1 MFARIGEKFKMLS
14 ITGPFNNCL
23 SNYATNWS
31 YTAWGQRDLLII
43 WGYTPVWL
51 SDIDSQK
58 HIPSYIWNSQIDLN
72 CDWYDSPIT

>member
-1 MFARIGEKFKMLS
+1 MPLIG
-14 ITGPFNNCL
+14 
-23 SNYATNWS
+23 S

-43 WGYTPVWL
+43 WGYIPVSL

-58 HIPSYIWNSQIDLN
+58 HIPSYIWSSQIDLN